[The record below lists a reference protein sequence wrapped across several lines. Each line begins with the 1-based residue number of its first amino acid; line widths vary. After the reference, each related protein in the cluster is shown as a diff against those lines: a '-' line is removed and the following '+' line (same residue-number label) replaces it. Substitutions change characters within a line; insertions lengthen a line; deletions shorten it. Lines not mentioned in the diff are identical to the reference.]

1 MNFGENL
8 QNLRKLHNLSQEDLA
23 DKMDV
28 SRQTISKWES
38 GNAYPE
44 MEKLITLCDL
54 LDCSL
59 DTLIKGK
66 VQDQPSTDLKTA
78 YETIKNRFSR
88 HIALAIMIILLG
100 TVALFSILNFGE
112 AYNNFAIATLLVFV
126 AVGVPLFVTSGI
138 AMHHFEEKHPE
149 LPNFYSETELDHA
162 QSKFSKLIAT
172 GITILIIGVAVFIA
186 LQACNLFDA
195 ESTWPIATFLLFA
208 AIGVPIIVYAG
219 IQEEKYN
226 IAEYNSN
233 NSKVTKS
240 NQDRLSKI
248 CAVIMI
254 IATIIYFILGFVMQL
269 WQINWVIF
277 PIGGMLCGI
286 ASIIIEHK

>member
-8 QNLRKLHNLSQEDLA
+8 QNLRKLRNLSQEDLS
-23 DKMDV
+23 DQMDV

-38 GNAYPE
+38 DNAYPE

-138 AMHHFEEKHPE
+138 AMHHFEENI
-149 LPNFYSETELDHA
+149 PNYPTFIP
-162 QSKFSKLIAT
+162 KPNLIMLKA
-172 GITILIIGVAVFIA
+172 
-186 LQACNLFDA
+186 NLA
-195 ESTWPIATFLLFA
+195 NSSPPVSLF
-208 AIGVPIIVYAG
+208 
-219 IQEEKYN
+219 
-226 IAEYNSN
+226 
-233 NSKVTKS
+233 
-240 NQDRLSKI
+240 
-248 CAVIMI
+248 
-254 IATIIYFILGFVMQL
+254 
-269 WQINWVIF
+269 
-277 PIGGMLCGI
+277 
-286 ASIIIEHK
+286 